1 MKKKIISALT
11 SIVMGAAALSA
22 ITTANAGQIVYTNQ
36 SILFL
41 GDSIISTAYDQDAP
55 YVTTVGKYL
64 GKKVVSIHTSGMTS
78 DEFLA
83 KLKND
88 TAYISTIKGYNEIV
102 VSIGGNDLI
111 DTLMAVIE
119 EEYPDQYNGTNPYNS
134 LLEIISSVKDE
145 PDADKMLMS
154 LITKMNTAL
163 KDEVKNCVDT
173 MKQIDAELKSI
184 NPDAKIIYQNLYNPI
199 LMSEKELE
207 AYLEGRPSNYKTGYT
222 MIRNLFKNNIMNFNS
237 DALGAIENVKIA
249 DVYSSFTEE
258 GTENKFGY
266 SNIYTDITKSTNRDF
281 HPNQLGN
288 HAIAAAVIKAFDE
301 KTENADEVVELY
313 ESDYKDMPISG
324 HKAFLNAINVNIG
337 DSNSDNL
344 ADAGDASFALATY
357 ASISTGETVNLSPAV
372 RISLDTDRNG
382 AIDAIDASTILAHYA
397 DIATGGNGI
406 L

>member
-1 MKKKIISALT
+1 
-11 SIVMGAAALSA
+11 
-22 ITTANAGQIVYTNQ
+22 
-36 SILFL
+36 
-41 GDSIISTAYDQDAP
+41 
-55 YVTTVGKYL
+55 
-64 GKKVVSIHTSGMTS
+64 
-78 DEFLA
+78 
-83 KLKND
+83 
-88 TAYISTIKGYNEIV
+88 
-102 VSIGGNDLI
+102 
-111 DTLMAVIE
+111 
-119 EEYPDQYNGTNPYNS
+119 
-134 LLEIISSVKDE
+134 
-145 PDADKMLMS
+145 
-154 LITKMNTAL
+154 
-163 KDEVKNCVDT
+163 

-199 LMSEKELE
+199 LMSEKDLE

-249 DVYSSFTEE
+249 DVYSLFTEE

-324 HKAFLNAINVNIG
+324 HKAFLNAIYVNIG

-357 ASISTGETVNLSPAV
+357 ASIATGETVTLSPAV
-372 RISLDTDRNG
+372 RIALDTDRNS
-382 AIDAIDASTILAHYA
+382 AIDAVDASTILAHYA